1 MNDKEIGAK
10 IRSIRLSLGLTQAE
24 VAERVGIQQESFR
37 KFETGETHIINPHLE
52 DITKALDTDIPEL
65 FMCYDFDKERRLL
78 EEQFNARF
86 DRAVL
91 EQDRMRD
98 KYEQMLR
105 DKDRIIS
112 LMQDVIDSLR
122 KEKAESNKK

>member
-1 MNDKEIGAK
+1 M
-10 IRSIRLSLGLTQAE
+10 RLTLGLTQAE
-24 VAERVGIQQESFR
+24 VAEQAGIQQESYR

-52 DITKALDTDIPEL
+52 DITKALDTDIPGL
-65 FMCYDFDKERRLL
+65 FMCYDFDEERRQL

-86 DRAVL
+86 DR
-91 EQDRMRD
+91 ECQEKDFMRE
-98 KYEQMLR
+98 KYEQMLS

-122 KEKAESNKK
+122 RDIAELKKK